1 MTTIRALDRLA
12 APTVPRAV
20 TLAVRIVGAAL
31 LLAMGAI
38 HLRLWFDGYRDV
50 PWIGPLFLANAVL
63 GALAALAVVLTPNR
77 WLGWVSL
84 LSALLLLGTL
94 GGLLLS
100 LTVGLFGFYESM
112 SAPLVVPTIAVESA
126 GFVVLAGYSIWAA
139 IRPGPG
145 ARRGAGRAGR

>member
-1 MTTIRALDRLA
+1 MTTIHALDRLA

-31 LLAMGAI
+31 LVTMGVI
-38 HLRLWFDGYRDV
+38 HLKLWFDGYRSV

-63 GALAALAVVLTPNR
+63 GALAALAVLLTPTR
-77 WLGWVSL
+77 WFGWISL
-84 LSALLLLGTL
+84 LSGLLMLGTL

-100 LTVGLFGFYESM
+100 LTVGLFGFYETM

-126 GFVVLAGYSIWAA
+126 GFVVLVGYAIAA
-139 IRPGPG
+139 VLG
-145 ARRGAGRAGR
+145 ARRGADRAGR